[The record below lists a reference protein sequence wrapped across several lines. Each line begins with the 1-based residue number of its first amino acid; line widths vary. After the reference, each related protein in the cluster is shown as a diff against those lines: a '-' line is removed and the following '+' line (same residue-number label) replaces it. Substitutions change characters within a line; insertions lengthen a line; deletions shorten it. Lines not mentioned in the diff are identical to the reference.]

1 MHTSATPDIIKELYR
16 IDMTA
21 EWPKN
26 TNTEVALAR
35 QTIGA
40 QDDDFQ
46 VHQSQNIQQFKSQV
60 KRAAEGMEE

>member
-35 QTIGA
+35 QAIGA

-46 VHQSQNIQQFKSQV
+46 V
-60 KRAAEGMEE
+60 REGPTRVRIYNSSSLR

>member
-1 MHTSATPDIIKELYR
+1 MHAAPDMVKELYR
-16 IDMTA
+16 IDMTV

-35 QTIGA
+35 QAIGA

-46 VHQSQNIQQFKSQV
+46 V
-60 KRAAEGMEE
+60 REGPTRVRIYNSSSLR